1 MRKLALSILA
11 FIAGSSAFAAT
22 PVDLE
27 KRLREQYPATR
38 ITSVRESAVTGLYEV
53 VMGRNEA

>member
-11 FIAGSSAFAAT
+11 FIASSSAFAAT

-53 VMGRNEA
+53 V